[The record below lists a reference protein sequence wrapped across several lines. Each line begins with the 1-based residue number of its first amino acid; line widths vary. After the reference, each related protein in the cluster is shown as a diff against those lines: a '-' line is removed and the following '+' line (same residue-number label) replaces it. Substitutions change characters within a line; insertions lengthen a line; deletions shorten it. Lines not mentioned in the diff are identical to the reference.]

1 MTVLPQFQGDY
12 YQLQNQQALAQAL
25 MSQAMQSRAPQ
36 QTVGSGQYQVMP
48 KMSPLTGASQLAEA
62 YLAAKMGQNVASGY
76 RDLGQQQWSAFAG
89 SPQQPT
95 QSPQQ
100 AAPQSPD
107 AGGMTGGQSGP
118 GVASSPVP
126 SDGSAPPMAQSAPQ
140 GGMGGSPQSSPMQGG
155 ATPMNPLGMNPAL
168 AYMGYSADPGKYFE
182 TQAQAYKP
190 ADIVSSIRAAGIDPN
205 SALGHQ
211 LAQNALAKSTAPDY
225 VSGRPGGYMLNKTT
239 GAMEQL
245 PQVPEGYTAVRGP
258 DNQWQVV
265 PVQGGT
271 AAMTA
276 SSAAKAGGTAQFQTQ
291 DVWDP
296 TQNGGQGGF
305 VKQSTANVA
314 NAANGVPGFT
324 PFQNAVRN
332 VESNGRAAAVNPA
345 SGAAGSM
352 QVTPTGAGSPNPGF
366 GVRPA
371 ANNSPAELQRVGA
384 DYATAM
390 QQHYGNDT
398 DAAVAYNWGPQNADK
413 WIAAGRPWKM
423 LPDETKAYVGQVATQ
438 QQNFAQKPQ
447 GAQAGPMASQPPLG
461 QTTAANASQGA
472 PSKLM
477 ADSYG
482 SMSTADANYQQSR
495 EALTQMIQLANK
507 KGPGGSVIGVLPS
520 QIGTKISPD
529 AAEYQKL
536 HATYVSQQGKA
547 LGSGGTDASR
557 ANIDESVPTYDKPQS
572 AMISGLN
579 TQLNN
584 LDLSHLK
591 TQYLTPL
598 YQQGNEKA
606 YTQQSAAFDQNIKP
620 AMIPTLQLS
629 GAQQRAA
636 VQAAIKANPSL
647 RPSFEWAYNN
657 GMLK

>member
-1 MTVLPQFQGDY
+1 MPSQGGMSVLPQFQGDY

-25 MSQAMQSRAPQ
+25 MSQAMQNRAPQ

-48 KMSPLTGASQLAEA
+48 KMSPLTGMSQLAEA
-62 YLAAKMGQNVASGY
+62 YLGAKMGQNVAQGY
-76 RDLGQQQWSAFAG
+76 RDMGQNQWAAFGG
-89 SPQQPT
+89 SPQQPA

-118 GVASSPVP
+118 GVTSSPVP
-126 SDGSAPPMAQSAPQ
+126 SDGSAPQAAAPSASPAPQ
-140 GGMGGSPQSSPMQGG
+140 ANPMQGSG
-155 ATPMNPLGMNPAL
+155 TPMNPLGMNPAL
-168 AYMGYSADPGKYFE
+168 AYMGYSSDPGKYFE

-239 GAMEQL
+239 GNMEQL
-245 PQVPEGYTAVRGP
+245 PQVPEGFTAVRGQ
-258 DNQWQVV
+258 DNQWQMV

-276 SSAAKAGGTAQFQTQ
+276 SSAAKASGAAQFQTQ

-314 NAANGVPGFT
+314 NAANGNMPL
-324 PFQNAVRN
+324 PLRN
-332 VESNGRAAAVNPA
+332 N
-345 SGAAGSM
+345 
-352 QVTPTGAGSPNPGF
+352 NPGA
-366 GVRPA
+366 V
-371 ANNSPAELQRVGA
+371 SPG
-384 DYATAM
+384 
-390 QQHYGNDT
+390 
-398 DAAVAYNWGPQNADK
+398 
-413 WIAAGRPWKM
+413 
-423 LPDETKAYVGQVATQ
+423 GQVASYPDMQTGLAKMDQNLASYAGKPGTDTLGGVITKWVGSPPNAPAYIKDVTARLSIPANTPVDLTNPAQRQAIATAIMLHENGPSSVFSGGGRGAPQ
-438 QQNFAQKPQ
+438 QQ
-447 GAQAGPMASQPPLG
+447 GGPMASQPPLG
-461 QTTAANASQGA
+461 QMTAANASQGA

-482 SMSTADANYQQSR
+482 SMSTADQNYQASR
-495 EALTQMIQLANK
+495 EALTQMIGLANK
-507 KGPGGSVIGVLPS
+507 KDATGTAIGLIPS
-520 QIGTKISPD
+520 AIGTKISPE

-557 ANIDESVPTYDKPQS
+557 ANIDESVPTYDKPKS
-572 AMISGLN
+572 AMVSGLN

-584 LDLSHLK
+584 LDLAHLK
-591 TQYLTPL
+591 TQYLTPT
-598 YQQGNEKA
+598 YQQGDEKA
-606 YTQQSAAFDQNIKP
+606 FTQKSAAFDQNVAP
-620 AMIPTLQLS
+620 AMVPLLTMPA
-629 GAQQRAA
+629 GPQRAA
-636 VQAAIKANPSL
+636 ALQQAIKNPQMKSRL
-647 RPSFEWAYNN
+647 DWAVQN
-657 GMLK
+657 GLLK